1 MKQID
6 HCICLVL
13 LLLLGPGC
21 EKENTEFETDIKKA
35 ILGKWEV
42 IEMGNWPDLQ
52 PVTKPSGYVEYL
64 PDSIMREYDYETGE
78 YFYKK
83 YWIDTLLHKSITRED
98 GYELVYIQAKIEFFE
113 QNKKIRLDYVDI
125 AAIFNTFIY
134 KKLN

>member
-1 MKQID
+1 MKKLGFIFFFN
-6 HCICLVL
+6 L
-13 LLLLGPGC
+13 LLFFGVSC
-21 EKENTEFETDIKKA
+21 EKENTEFETDPKKA

-83 YWIDTLLHKSITRED
+83 YWINRLI
-98 GYELVYIQAKIEFFE
+98 YQLVSSHSDMIFLN
-113 QNKKIRLDYVDI
+113 NKMRLNLFGI
-125 AAIFNTFIY
+125 AAIFNTFIL
-134 KKLN
+134 KKIK